1 MILLYTFSQEFSYS
15 VKIYNPVRRSQFS
28 WRDLHDVSHR
38 FTSVGSLRLALYHE
52 LEDEIPDNEEYNLGY
67 FEGKQQKKKWLVSS
81 SDLDAM
87 YACFEGKPRISLWCD
102 GKEPPE
108 SECGS
113 SDEDEGQPK
122 RKKKKK
128 SSKKPRKTKVDQ
140 REEELETIFQQLKE
154 KHGSKFSGPQLR
166 LWARMIVA
174 KTHDDMD
181 EPPNV
186 PMITGTVQ
194 KSQPQKESLTDA
206 FVSAATAIAKA
217 FSPSQASI
225 VGTETQKVPFSPG
238 KKLDLR
244 MKNLEQLRQ
253 LQKLYEDGILSQEE
267 FDAQK
272 KIVVLSLNHLT

>member
-1 MILLYTFSQEFSYS
+1 MT
-15 VKIYNPVRRSQFS
+15 
-28 WRDLHDVSHR
+28 
-38 FTSVGSLRLALYHE
+38 
-52 LEDEIPDNEEYNLGY
+52 
-67 FEGKQQKKKWLVSS
+67 
-81 SDLDAM
+81 
-87 YACFEGKPRISLWCD
+87 
-102 GKEPPE
+102 
-108 SECGS
+108 
-113 SDEDEGQPK
+113 
-122 RKKKKK
+122 
-128 SSKKPRKTKVDQ
+128 
-140 REEELETIFQQLKE
+140 
-154 KHGSKFSGPQLR
+154 
-166 LWARMIVA
+166 VA

-181 EPPNV
+181 EPPKV

-217 FSPSQASI
+217 FSPSQAS
-225 VGTETQKVPFSPG
+225 VETQKVPFSPG